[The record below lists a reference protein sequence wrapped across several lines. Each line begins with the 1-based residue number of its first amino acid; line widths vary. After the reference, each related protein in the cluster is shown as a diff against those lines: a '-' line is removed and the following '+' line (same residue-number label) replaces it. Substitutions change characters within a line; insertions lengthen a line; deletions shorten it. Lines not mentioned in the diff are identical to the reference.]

1 MIGKILTTNCNFVN
15 DNDRRILFNVEPTV
29 SHLQMSMIS
38 VILAKYKSLTIEH
51 DSIKGKSALATC

>member
-1 MIGKILTTNCNFVN
+1 MIGKIPITNCNFN
-15 DNDRRILFNVEPTV
+15 NTDRRILFNFEPTV
-29 SHLQMSMIS
+29 SHSQIMSMTS